1 MGPEGLIVRPAGL
14 DDLAGLHALRLEV
27 FGAEQG
33 VPVELIRDRHDD
45 SAVQLVAV
53 HGAELVGTGRLV
65 QTGPTGLLGRIATR
79 AGRRGQGIG
88 AALLAGLER
97 VGRDRGLVAVELHAQ
112 LSAYGFYE
120 RAGYVAVGEPFLEA
134 GLKHVTMRKPLP
146 VLRPA
151 IDADSAAL
159 IDLIGGC
166 FAEYPGCVLAV
177 DAEEPWLRRPAS
189 AYAEAGGRLWAAEL
203 GGRVVAC
210 VGHKPHAGSA
220 SELKNLYVA
229 AAARRGGLG
238 GWLVGVVEAA
248 ARSAEATGIV
258 LWSDTRFR
266 DAHRLYTRLGYA
278 NTGRTRELH
287 DLSVT
292 VEYEFARDL

>member
-1 MGPEGLIVRPAGL
+1 
-14 DDLAGLHALRLEV
+14 
-27 FGAEQG
+27 
-33 VPVELIRDRHDD
+33 
-45 SAVQLVAV
+45 
-53 HGAELVGTGRLV
+53 
-65 QTGPTGLLGRIATR
+65 
-79 AGRRGQGIG
+79 
-88 AALLAGLER
+88 
-97 VGRDRGLVAVELHAQ
+97 
-112 LSAYGFYE
+112 
-120 RAGYVAVGEPFLEA
+120 
-134 GLKHVTMRKPLP
+134 MRKPLP

>member
-79 AGRRGQGIG
+79 ADRRGQGIG

-134 GLKHVTMRKPLP
+134 GLKHITMRKPLP
-146 VLRPA
+146 VLRVA
-151 IDADSAAL
+151 TDTDSAAL

-166 FAEYPGCVLAV
+166 FAEYPGCVLEV

-189 AYAEAGGRLWAAEL
+189 AYAEAGGRLWVAEL
-203 GGRVVAC
+203 DGRVVAC

-238 GWLVGVVEAA
+238 GWLVGVVETA
-248 ARSAEATGIV
+248 ARSAGATGIG
-258 LWSDTRFR
+258 LWSDTRFL
-266 DAHRLYTRLGYA
+266 DAHRLYTRLGYV